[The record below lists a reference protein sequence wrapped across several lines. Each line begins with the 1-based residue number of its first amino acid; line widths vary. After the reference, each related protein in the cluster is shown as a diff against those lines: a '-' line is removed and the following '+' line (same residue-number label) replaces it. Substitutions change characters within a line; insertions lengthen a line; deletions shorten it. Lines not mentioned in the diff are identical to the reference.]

1 VIDKQPA
8 RIAAMFDAISGAYDL
23 LNRLLSAGCDRR
35 WRRRAIRR
43 LRLTGSER
51 VLDLCAGTVDVGLE
65 ALARPQGAARVIGV
79 DFSDGMLRRGL
90 RKIEAR
96 GLAGVC
102 QLVRGDAA
110 SLPLQSASVD
120 AVVVAFG
127 LRNIERLGEALD
139 EICRVLVHGGQV
151 AILEFAIP
159 EAKSLHAVYLWY
171 FTRVLPAVGRLVSG
185 HPSAYA
191 YLPASVSTFPA
202 PAEVG
207 RMLEDHGFSQVE
219 SDSLTGGIVYLH
231 VARRGCARLGRGAP
245 AEKAGNTPVL

>member
-8 RIAAMFDAISGAYDL
+8 RISAMFDAISGAYDL
-23 LNRLLSAGCDRR
+23 LNHLLSAGCDRR
-35 WRRRAIRR
+35 WRRRAIQR

-51 VLDLCAGTVDVGLE
+51 VLDLCAGTADVGLE

-79 DFSDGMLRRGL
+79 DFSTGMLRRGL
-90 RKIEAR
+90 QKIEAR

-102 QLVRGDAA
+102 ELVRGDAA
-110 SLPLQSASVD
+110 YLPLRSASVD

-139 EICRVLVHGGQV
+139 EICRVLADGGRV
-151 AILEFAIP
+151 AILEFSIP
-159 EAKSLHAVYLWY
+159 EAKSLRALYLWY
-171 FTRVLPAVGRLVSG
+171 FTRVLPAIGRLVSG

-191 YLPASVSTFPA
+191 YLPASVSTFPP

-219 SDSLTGGIVYLH
+219 SDCLTGGIVYLH
-231 VARRGCARLGRGAP
+231 VARRGYARVDPGAP
-245 AEKAGNTPVL
+245 AAKAGNAPVL